1 MTTRTNNKP
10 MHTRPPSQR
19 IPTRALAR
27 NRRGLGTSATATASM
42 FLLLVGQ
49 DIAIRKVK
57 ADTAT
62 QPSENADQ
70 LNDEAP
76 S

>member
-1 MTTRTNNKP
+1 
-10 MHTRPPSQR
+10 
-19 IPTRALAR
+19 
-27 NRRGLGTSATATASM
+27 M

-49 DIAIRKVK
+49 GIAIRKVK

-62 QPSENADQ
+62 QLSGNADQ